1 MFGKVESLDQ
11 IDTLR
16 GRQIGTQLSGKY
28 VNDSSPR
35 FVPAFKEKK
44 NLKENWTKIWML
56 IQLCFI
62 SERFERFLGFSMS
75 NSRLPEKFRG

>member
-16 GRQIGTQLSGKY
+16 GRQIGTQLSGKC

-35 FVPAFKEKK
+35 FVPAVKVFLVDK
-44 NLKENWTKIWML
+44 NLKEN
-56 IQLCFI
+56 
-62 SERFERFLGFSMS
+62 
-75 NSRLPEKFRG
+75 

>member
-11 IDTLR
+11 IDTLH
-16 GRQIGTQLSGKY
+16 GRQIRTQLSGKY

-44 NLKENWTKIWML
+44 NLKEN
-56 IQLCFI
+56 
-62 SERFERFLGFSMS
+62 
-75 NSRLPEKFRG
+75 